1 MKRKIGF
8 VSVEGIS
15 PSLANYMTM
24 ALDPNVGHLVSF
36 MREEI
41 PNYDNLLSELQN
53 ELDQKLD
60 SQKLTLVELYHRIAM
75 R

>member
-1 MKRKIGF
+1 
-8 VSVEGIS
+8 
-15 PSLANYMTM
+15 MTM

>member
-1 MKRKIGF
+1 
-8 VSVEGIS
+8 VEGVS

-36 MREEI
+36 MREEV
-41 PNYDNLLSELQN
+41 PTYDQLLKDLQL

-60 SQKLTLVELYHRIAM
+60 SQNITLIELYHRIAM
-75 R
+75 K